1 MKVLVLDGNE
11 NQAVAAVRSLAKA
24 GHTVFVGATT
34 SWSKA
39 GWSRFCHRTFRYDS
53 PEDNALN
60 FVQSV
65 AAKIQELGG
74 AFVMPM
80 TERTTLPISLFR
92 EFILQAGGTFVLP
105 SHEIL
110 LQTFDK
116 AQTTALA
123 KSLGIEVPFSIVL
136 ENLVEAQETAK
147 NFHFPAVLKPCS
159 SEEFNEQGQT
169 STTGRPHYASNE
181 VEFLTA
187 YSALRQRCERVIAQE
202 FIAGTGAGYFALMHE
217 GELRAEFAHQRIRD
231 VRPTGSGSAVRIST
245 APDPIIRAAALALL
259 QKLHWHGVAMVEFRV
274 RLDGTPVF
282 LEING
287 RFWNSLALPV
297 YAGAD
302 FPAWLVQLSEH
313 QVINNFSPYKVG
325 LPCRWLLGDV
335 RHLIEVW
342 RGAPASFPGK
352 FPARVQ
358 TTISFFTPTTE
369 MYHDNFLLSD
379 PLPEFGDWLDFVWRR
394 LRNRKGKQK
403 DLLNHAQ
410 GRYSHS

>member
-39 GWSRFCHRTFRYDS
+39 GWSRCCHRTFRYDS
-53 PEDNALN
+53 PEANALN

-80 TERTTLPISLFR
+80 TERTTLPISLHR

-110 LQTFDK
+110 MRTFDK

-136 ENLVEAQETAK
+136 ENHNEAQETAK
-147 NFHFPAVLKPCS
+147 NFHYPAVLKPCS
-159 SEEFNEQGQT
+159 SEELNKNGQT
-169 STTGRPHYASNE
+169 STTGRPHYANNE
-181 VEFLTA
+181 IEFLSA
-187 YSALRQRCERVIAQE
+187 YSTLRERCARVIAQE
-202 FIAGTGAGYFALMHE
+202 FIEGTGAGYFALMHE

-231 VRPTGSGSAVRIST
+231 VRPTGSGSAVRVST
-245 APDPIIRAAALALL
+245 APDPTIRAAALALL
-259 QKLHWHGVAMVEFRV
+259 QKLRWHGVAMVEFRV
-274 RLDGTPVF
+274 RPDGVPVF

-313 QVINNFSPYKVG
+313 KELSNFRPYKVG
-325 LPCRWLLGDV
+325 LNCRWLLGDF

-342 RGAPASFPGK
+342 QGAPASFPGK
-352 FPARVQ
+352 YPARLQ
-358 TTISFFTPTTE
+358 ATISFFTPTTG
-369 MYHDNFLLSD
+369 MAHDNFLLSD
-379 PLPEFGDWLDFVWRR
+379 PVPEFGDWLDFVWRK
-394 LRNRKGKQK
+394 LLNRNSKQK
-403 DLLNHAQ
+403 DLLKHAQ